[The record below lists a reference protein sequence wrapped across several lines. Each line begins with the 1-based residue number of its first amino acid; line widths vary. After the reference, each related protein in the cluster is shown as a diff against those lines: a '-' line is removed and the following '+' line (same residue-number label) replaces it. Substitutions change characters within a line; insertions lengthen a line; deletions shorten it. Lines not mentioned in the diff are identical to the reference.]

1 MPCLA
6 DPGYEPTLFERIFG
20 ADVDTTVRTT
30 GYPIMEAVGRTM
42 RNLFVAATAALTVGS
57 CVVVYTGPP
66 PESPTDTDA
75 QGKLLASTKRSGVLS
90 DKNTGPDISTST
102 VPRRGS
108 GPSGV

>member
-42 RNLFVAATAALTVGS
+42 RNLLVAVTLALTVGS
-57 CVVVYTGPP
+57 CVLLYMGPP
-66 PESPTDTDA
+66 PSVDA
-75 QGKLLASTKRSGVLS
+75 DRAQRGA
-90 DKNTGPDISTST
+90 
-102 VPRRGS
+102 PR
-108 GPSGV
+108 